1 MVSVYYWILDEK
13 ALALKKLKEYL
24 STRPTEAN
32 MLETIT
38 AQDEDNLYLSK
49 NPLLIEA
56 RQALL
61 SAYQA
66 QEKDG
71 GQPELRGANHSLL
84 QVLKATYDWRFSISI
99 PVK

>member
-56 RQALL
+56 DRQALL

-71 GQPELRGANHSLL
+71 GQP
-84 QVLKATYDWRFSISI
+84 
-99 PVK
+99 

>member
-1 MVSVYYWILDEK
+1 
-13 ALALKKLKEYL
+13 
-24 STRPTEAN
+24 

-71 GQPELRGANHSLL
+71 GQP
-84 QVLKATYDWRFSISI
+84 
-99 PVK
+99 

>member
-49 NPLLIEA
+49 NPLLIELD
-56 RQALL
+56 R
-61 SAYQA
+61 
-66 QEKDG
+66 
-71 GQPELRGANHSLL
+71 HC
-84 QVLKATYDWRFSISI
+84 
-99 PVK
+99 

>member
-61 SAYQA
+61 SAYQV

-71 GQPELRGANHSLL
+71 GQP
-84 QVLKATYDWRFSISI
+84 
-99 PVK
+99 

>member
-1 MVSVYYWILDEK
+1 VLEDYHAQKKEYKKALELAMRKPEGSFMVSVYYWILDEK

-61 SAYQA
+61 SAYQV

-71 GQPELRGANHSLL
+71 GQP
-84 QVLKATYDWRFSISI
+84 
-99 PVK
+99 